1 MKRKGKSSTTKKV
14 LTVLVSV
21 LAVVFVLLLAATIY
35 VEWILGKMYY
45 DPSSVETLSQEQ
57 IDALLQQDGDET
69 LDPDATVIDSE
80 DVDLG
85 NVDKIQISDD
95 VVNILLIGQ
104 DRRPGEP
111 RARSDVMLL
120 VTVNTKKNEVTLTSF
135 MRDLYVQ
142 IPGYADNRINVPF
155 MLGGPELLFDTI
167 EQNFGIRPD
176 KFVEVDF
183 NGFQEVVELVGGIE
197 MELTE
202 LEAYHLNTS
211 EDFYDFPEES
221 WYLKEGKNL
230 LDGKQTLAYSRIR
243 AIDPTA
249 DFART
254 QRQRKVIAALI
265 EKAAE
270 LNLIQLNELLL
281 QMTEMITTD
290 MTSREILSYARLLY
304 PVLAEVDEI
313 NSVQIPAD
321 GTFYSAAVDGVGMVL
336 VPDLPANSAVIA
348 EFQN

>member
-1 MKRKGKSSTTKKV
+1 MKPKRKSSATKKV
-14 LTVLVSV
+14 LTALVAM

-45 DPSSVETLSQEQ
+45 DPNSQETLSPEQ
-57 IDALLQQDGDET
+57 IAQQLQQDQNET
-69 LDPDATVIDSE
+69 LDPDASVVDSD
-80 DVDLG
+80 DVDLEG
-85 NVDKIQISDD
+85 VDKIEIADG

-142 IPGYADNRINVPF
+142 IPGYGNNRINVPF
-155 MLGGPELLFDTI
+155 MLGGPELLMDTI
-167 EQNFGIRPD
+167 ELNFGIRPD

-183 NGFQEVVELVGGIE
+183 NGFQELVELVGGID

-221 WYLKEGKNL
+221 WSLKEGMNR

-254 QRQRKVIAALI
+254 ERQRKVIAALI
-265 EKAAE
+265 DRAME

-281 QMTEMITTD
+281 QMTEMISTD
-290 MTSREILSYARLLY
+290 MTSREILSYARTLY
-304 PVLAEVDEI
+304 PVLAEMDDV
-313 NSVQIPAD
+313 NSVRIPYENNY
-321 GTFYSAAVDGVGMVL
+321 YSAAIEGVGTVL
-336 VPDLPANSAVIA
+336 VPDLPSNSAVIA
-348 EFQN
+348 EFQK

>member
-85 NVDKIQISDD
+85 NVDKIQISDE

>member
-45 DPSSVETLSQEQ
+45 DPSSEETLSQEQ

-85 NVDKIQISDD
+85 NVDKIQISED